1 MRGGRTGNR
10 SVMSGVRVPFLLVGL
25 AMALAVAGCLGGG
38 EPASE
43 GELPAV
49 AEAAGAEATEVELL
63 G

>member
-1 MRGGRTGNR
+1 
-10 SVMSGVRVPFLLVGL
+10 MSGVRVPFLLVGL